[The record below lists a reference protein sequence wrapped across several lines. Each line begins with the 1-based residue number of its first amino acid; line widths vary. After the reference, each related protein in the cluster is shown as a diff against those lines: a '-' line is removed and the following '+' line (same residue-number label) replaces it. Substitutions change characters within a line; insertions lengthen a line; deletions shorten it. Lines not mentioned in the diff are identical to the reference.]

1 MNSGVFLLWFGLN
14 CVISFLLPL
23 FFFQELPPSFHD
35 PDLPFFLEPSRSLRG
50 GRSGCFVLFVTHR
63 DGMQSY
69 FNRTL
74 VLP

>member
-35 PDLPFFLEPSRSLRG
+35 PDLPFLLEPSRSHRG
-50 GRSGCFVLFVTHR
+50 GRSAFSHF
-63 DGMQSY
+63 S
-69 FNRTL
+69 
-74 VLP
+74 